1 MPQSED
7 FSICWNGRINHE
19 LVKKSGQGHGAW
31 DHWWCYAYVVLTKK
45 NQKRRSALKSKEIEG
60 ENSIQEANALRR

>member
-1 MPQSED
+1 MPRSED

-19 LVKKSGQGHGAW
+19 LVKNLVKVMGHEML
-31 DHWWCYAYVVLTKK
+31 CLRRFNEKK
-45 NQKRRSALKSKEIEG
+45 IKKRRSALKSKEIEG